1 MQIGPALLQ
10 IPAEIS
16 PASLSPC
23 YKVCR
28 AALNISSLQNTDW
41 LVEVVYTHYSVYSV
55 CVNIC
60 LIARSLYSNT

>member
-10 IPAEIS
+10 VPAETS
-16 PASLSPC
+16 PASLSQR

-28 AALNISSLQNTDW
+28 VALNISLLQNTDW
-41 LVEVVYTHYSVYSV
+41 LSEVVYTHYSVYCV

-60 LIARSLYSNT
+60 LIARSLYSDT